1 MIDYMTSNKHE
12 FRVGSRVRIINCEQ
26 RSGFGTI
33 LELQESHVRILW
45 DEGMGSTGTGISMNV
60 NAIEFWPPIITIQQR
75 LKRLVE
81 A

>member
-1 MIDYMTSNKHE
+1 MIDYMTSNKRE

-33 LELQESHVRILW
+33 LELQELHARILW
-45 DEGMGSTGTGISMNV
+45 DAGMGSTGTGIFMNV
-60 NAIEFWPPIITIQQR
+60 NTIELWPPIITIQQR